1 MKDYNRTFVFMLV
14 AVAVVLFGF
23 PNSGCV
29 VVAEDCQTV
38 GDTHD
43 MALKPLK
50 SPFKNPK
57 MVSALAELVDIH
69 KRAMLAEAQSFA
81 AMRHITMGDDGD
93 AVQVVLVM
101 SDERQSLSGQTNIE
115 IEARHNNLIEA
126 CVSLSELE
134 SLADDPAV
142 KYIRLP
148 LRPHPAVMS
157 EGAGVINATTMHE
170 MGMDGTGVKVAVIDV
185 GFYGSD
191 TNPEI
196 QNVVENRSFCGDIT
210 GGGESHGTACAEAIL
225 DVAPNVSLYLYN
237 IDSEVTFGEAVNHA
251 ISKGV
256 DIISCSLGWAN
267 AGPYDGTG
275 FVCDIANNASVNG
288 ILFVNSA
295 GNQARRHYEGTYNDP
310 NYDPDSYSYHNFSG
324 VDEGLDLGII
334 QVGKRITLLLSWDDW
349 DAVDQDYDLYLY
361 SMASSDPVVYSTTWQ
376 TGCAGQEPT
385 ECIDVSVLETG
396 YYYVAI
402 NNCSSRGDA
411 HLELYSY
418 DNNFIQYNV
427 NSSSLAIPADAEGV
441 MTVGATYWNDD
452 RLEPFSS
459 QGPTND
465 GRTKPDVVAPD
476 GVSSSIYGNS
486 TGNRDA
492 DWNNSVSFFGTSAS
506 CPHTAGAAA
515 LLLSENPSLNNT
527 ELRYYLE
534 SSAKDLDLTG
544 KDNRTGSGR
553 IDVYAAYQGATS
565 GAFTPADAVIA
576 LRVAVR
582 GEYEKFLDVNN
593 DGVVTSLDALMIL
606 QAAGGASICL

>member
-1 MKDYNRTFVFMLV
+1 MKDYNRNLIFALVVV
-14 AVAVVLFGF
+14 AVILFGF
-23 PNSGCV
+23 SDPGCMA
-29 VVAEDCQTV
+29 VAEDFQTV
-38 GDTHD
+38 DNTSDTT
-43 MALKPLK
+43 LKPLK
-50 SPFKNPK
+50 PPFKNPK
-57 MVSALAELVDIH
+57 MVSALAELVDLH
-69 KRAMLAEAQSFA
+69 KRAMSAEAQSFA
-81 AMRHITMGDDGD
+81 AMRHITMGDDD

-101 SDERQSLSGQTNIE
+101 SDERQSLSGQTNIK
-115 IEARHNNLIEA
+115 IEARYKNLVEA
-126 CVSLSELE
+126 RVPLSELE

-142 KYIRLP
+142 EYIRLP

-157 EGAGVINATTMHE
+157 EGAGVINANTMHE
-170 MGMDGTGVKVAVIDV
+170 MGMGGTGVKVAVIDT
-185 GFYGSD
+185 GFNGSD

-196 QNVVENRSFCGDIT
+196 WNVVENRSFCGDIT
-210 GGGESHGTACAEAIL
+210 GGGDSHGTACAEAIL

-237 IDSEVTFGEAVNHA
+237 IDSEVTFGEAANHA
-251 ISKGV
+251 ISRGV

-275 FVCDIANNASVNG
+275 FVCDIANNASANG

-295 GNQARRHYEGTYNDP
+295 GNQAGRHYEGTYNDP
-310 NYDPDSYSYHNFSG
+310 NYDPDLYSYHNFSG
-324 VDEGLDLGII
+324 ADEGLDLGII
-334 QVGKRITLLLSWDDW
+334 QAGKRITLYLSWDDW
-349 DAVDQDYDLYLY
+349 DAIDQDYDLYLY
-361 SMASSDPVVYSTTWQ
+361 SMASSYPVNYSTTWQ

-385 ECIDVSVLETG
+385 ECIDIDAPYTG

-411 HLELYSY
+411 HLEIYSY
-418 DNNFIQYNV
+418 DNDFIQYNV
-427 NSSSLAIPADAEGV
+427 NSSSLMIPADAGGV
-441 MTVGATYWNDD
+441 MAVGATYWKDD

-465 GRTKPDVVAPD
+465 NRIKPDVVAPD

-492 DWNNSVSFFGTSAS
+492 DWASGVSFFGTSAS

-515 LLLSENPSLNNT
+515 LLLSANPSLNNT
-527 ELRYYLE
+527 ELQYYLE

-553 IDVYAAYQGATS
+553 IDVYAAYQEATHR
-565 GAFTPADAVIA
+565 AFTPVAAAIA

-582 GEYEKFLDVNN
+582 GEYEKFLDVNS
-593 DGVVTSLDALMIL
+593 DGAVTSLDALMIL
-606 QAAGGASICL
+606 QAAGGASI

>member
-1 MKDYNRTFVFMLV
+1 MKDYNRTFVFVLV

-23 PNSGCV
+23 PNPGCV
-29 VVAEDCQTV
+29 AVAEDCQTV

-43 MALKPLK
+43 MAPKPLK
-50 SPFKNPK
+50 PPFKNPR
-57 MVSALAELVDIH
+57 MVSALAELVDLH
-69 KRAMLAEAQSFA
+69 KRAMPAEAQSFA

-93 AVQVVLVM
+93 VQVVLVM
-101 SDERQSLSGQTNIE
+101 SDEGQTLSGQTNIK
-115 IEARHNNLIEA
+115 IEARYKNFIE
-126 CVSLSELE
+126 VRVPPSELE

-142 KYIRLP
+142 EYIRLP

-170 MGMDGTGVKVAVIDV
+170 MGMGGIGVKVAVIDV
-185 GFYGSD
+185 GFYGFD
-191 TNPEI
+191 TNHEI
-196 QNVVENRSFCGDIT
+196 WNVVENRSFCGDIT

-251 ISKGV
+251 ISEGI

-275 FVCDIANNASVNG
+275 FVCDIANNASANG

-295 GNQARRHYEGTYNDP
+295 GNQAKRHYEGTYD
-310 NYDPDSYSYHNFSG
+310 DPDSSTSHNFSG
-324 VDEGLDLGII
+324 TDEGLDLGII
-334 QVGKRITLLLSWDDW
+334 QAGERITLLLSWDDW
-349 DAVDQDYDLYLY
+349 DVVDQDYDLYLY
-361 SMASSDPVVYSTTWQ
+361 STRDPWNPVVYSTTWQ

-385 ECIDVSVLETG
+385 EWIDVSVLETG
-396 YYYVAI
+396 CYYVAI
-402 NNCSSRGDA
+402 NNYENAARGDA
-411 HLELYSY
+411 HFELYSY
-418 DNNFIQYNV
+418 DNDFIQYNV
-427 NSSSLAIPADAEGV
+427 NSSSLMIPADAEGV
-441 MTVGATYWNDD
+441 MAVGATYWKDD
-452 RLEPFSS
+452 SLEPFSS

-465 GRTKPDVVAPD
+465 NRTKPDVVAPD

-492 DWNNSVSFFGTSAS
+492 DWNVSFFGTSAS

-515 LLLSENPSLNNT
+515 LLLSANPSLNNT
-527 ELRYYLE
+527 ELQYYLE
-534 SSAKDLDLTG
+534 SSAKDLELTG

-553 IDVYAAYQGATS
+553 IDVYAAYQEAAPR
-565 GAFTPADAVIA
+565 AFTPADAVIA

-593 DGVVTSLDALMIL
+593 DGAVTSLDALMIL
-606 QAAGGASICL
+606 QAAGGASI

>member
-1 MKDYNRTFVFMLV
+1 MKDYNRTFVFVLV

-23 PNSGCV
+23 SDPGCMA
-29 VVAEDCQTV
+29 VAEDFQTV
-38 GDTHD
+38 DNTSDTT
-43 MALKPLK
+43 LKPLK
-50 SPFKNPK
+50 PPFKNPI
-57 MVSALAELVDIH
+57 MVSALAELADLH
-69 KRAMLAEAQSFA
+69 KRAMPAEARSFA

-93 AVQVVLVM
+93 VVQVVLVM
-101 SDERQSLSGQTNIE
+101 GDERQSLSGQTNIE
-115 IEARHNNLIEA
+115 IEARYKNLVEA
-126 CVSLSELE
+126 RVPLSELE

-142 KYIRLP
+142 EYIRLP

-170 MGMDGTGVKVAVIDV
+170 MGMGGTGVKVAVIDV
-185 GFYGSD
+185 GFYGFD
-191 TNPEI
+191 TNSEI
-196 QNVVENRSFCGDIT
+196 RNVFENRSFCGDIT

-251 ISKGV
+251 ISEGI

-275 FVCDIANNASVNG
+275 FVCDIANNASANG

-295 GNQARRHYEGTYNDP
+295 GNQAGRHYEGMYNDP
-310 NYDPDSYSYHNFSG
+310 DSSTYHNFLG
-324 VDEGLDLGII
+324 TDEGLDLGYISA
-334 QVGKRITLLLSWDDW
+334 GKRITLLLSWDDW

-361 SMASSDPVVYSTTWQ
+361 STLDPGNPVIYSTTWQ
-376 TGCAGQEPT
+376 TGGAGQEPT
-385 ECIDVSVLETG
+385 ECIDVSFPEAG

-402 NNCSSRGDA
+402 NNYENAARGDA
-411 HLELYSY
+411 HFELYSY
-418 DNNFIQYNV
+418 DNDFIQYNV
-427 NSSSLAIPADAEGV
+427 NLSSLMIPADAEGV
-441 MTVGATYWNDD
+441 MAVGATYWKDD
-452 RLEPFSS
+452 SLEPFSS

-465 GRTKPDVVAPD
+465 NRTKPDIVAPD

-486 TGNRDA
+486 TGDHDA
-492 DWNNSVSFFGTSAS
+492 DWNSGVSFFGTSVS

-515 LLLSENPSLNNT
+515 LLLSANPSLNNT

-553 IDVYAAYQGATS
+553 VDVYAAYQEATS
-565 GAFTPADAVIA
+565 RAFTPADAVIA

-582 GEYEKFLDVNN
+582 GEYEKFLDVNK
-593 DGVVTSLDALMIL
+593 DGAVTFLDALMIL
-606 QAAGGASICL
+606 QAAGGASI